1 MHISLHGKAPDC
13 IELYYLWIQL
23 FICKREIYI
32 FLKSHSLIFKHMN
45 KVASL
50 ITFSSVFNTSVNA
63 LSTSLN
69 IETLSENS
77 SVLDTNY

>member
-1 MHISLHGKAPDC
+1 
-13 IELYYLWIQL
+13 
-23 FICKREIYI
+23 
-32 FLKSHSLIFKHMN
+32 MN